1 MKILVLIVFSAST
14 VFGQSLTGMWDAI
27 VVSRGVA
34 VPFRMQFASDG
45 TQAQGWFFNADM
57 RTPST
62 SGHFE
67 NGSLLLQ
74 FAQLGT
80 RLEAQWKGDHLEGT
94 YYGTRVTGTLPF
106 RAQPIAGKSPESPE
120 AASAVPLIAGEFE
133 ITGVKSGKHEQAW
146 RFIVTQTGAAVT
158 ATILR
163 VDGDTGAL
171 TGTWQ
176 GHEFV
181 LSHFSGARAAL
192 MRIQPQPDGS
202 LAITLNNT
210 THYRAVLPDKAR
222 AEGLAAPADPESH
235 TGVKD
240 PAEPFHF
247 SFRDLN
253 GKLVSQSDARFE
265 NKVVL
270 IGILGS
276 WCPNC
281 HDEAPFLVELY
292 RRFHG
297 QGLEVVGLAFEEE
310 DQQANPVRLR
320 AFVKQYGIDYPMLL
334 CGVPD
339 EAGVKLPQL
348 RGFDAWPTVLLL
360 GRDGRVRRVHS
371 GFPSQGSGPVY
382 IQTRRDLTASVQ
394 ELLAEP
400 VHSDR

>member
-1 MKILVLIVFSAST
+1 MKILVLAVFSAAA
-14 VFGQSLTGMWDAI
+14 VFGQSLNGMWDAT
-27 VVSRGVA
+27 VVSRGVT
-34 VPFRMQFASDG
+34 VPFRMQFASQG
-45 TQAQGWFFNADM
+45 TQAQGWFFNADT

-67 NGSLLLQ
+67 NGKLVLS

-106 RAQPIAGKSPESPE
+106 QARPAGDKTSETP
-120 AASAVPLIAGEFE
+120 ASGIPLIAGQWE
-133 ITGVKSGKHEQAW
+133 IAGVKSGKHEQAW
-146 RFIVTQTGAAVT
+146 RFIVQQAGATAT

-171 TGTWQ
+171 TGSWE

-202 LAITLNNT
+202 LAITLNGN
-210 THYRAVLPDKAR
+210 THYRAVLPKEAR
-222 AEGLAAPADPESH
+222 AEDLPAPADPESH

-240 PAEPFHF
+240 PSEPFRF
-247 SFRDLN
+247 SFHDLN
-253 GKLVSQSDARFE
+253 GNLVSQSDARFQ

-292 RRFHG
+292 RRFHA

-310 DQQANPVRLR
+310 DQLANPVRLR
-320 AFVKQYGIDYPMLL
+320 AFVKQYGIEYPMLL

-339 EAGVKLPQL
+339 EASAQMPQL

-371 GFPSQGSGPVY
+371 GFPSKGSGPVY
-382 IQTRRDLTASVQ
+382 IQTRQELTATV
-394 ELLAEP
+394 ETLLAEP

>member
-1 MKILVLIVFSAST
+1 MKILGLAFFSAT
-14 VFGQSLTGMWDAI
+14 VVFGQSLTGMWDAT
-27 VVSRGVA
+27 VVSRGVT
-34 VPFRMQFASDG
+34 VPFRMQFANHG
-45 TQAQGWFFNADM
+45 TEAQGWFFNADM

-67 NGSLLLQ
+67 NGMLVLQ

-80 RLEAQWKGDHLEGT
+80 RLEAQWRGDHLEGT

-106 RAQPIAGKSPESPE
+106 RARPNPGKPQENPG
-120 AASAVPLIAGEFE
+120 AAPGVPLIAGEFE
-133 ITGVKSGKHEQAW
+133 IAGVKSGKHEQAW
-146 RFIVTQTGAAVT
+146 RFIVTQTGADVT

-171 TGTWQ
+171 TGSWQ

-192 MRIQPQPDGS
+192 MRIEPQPDGS

-210 THYRAVLPDKAR
+210 THYRAVLPKEAR

-235 TGVKD
+235 ASVKD
-240 PAEPFHF
+240 PSEPFHF
-247 SFRDLN
+247 SFHDVN
-253 GKLVSQSDARFE
+253 GKLVSESDTRFHD
-265 NKVVL
+265 KVVL

-292 RRFHG
+292 RRFHA

-310 DQQANPVRLR
+310 DQLANPVRLR
-320 AFVKQYGIDYPMLL
+320 AFVKQHGIDYPMLL

-339 EAGVKLPQL
+339 EASAKLPQL
-348 RGFDAWPTVLLL
+348 LGFDAWPTVVLL

-382 IQTRRDLTASVQ
+382 TQTRQDLTASV
-394 ELLAEP
+394 EKLLAEP
-400 VHSDR
+400 AHSDR